1 MTNPRDRRPPGASA
15 PLLPGAATT
24 TLDVARIGDE
34 LAVTAAGVRRLV
46 ALPAV
51 LRRCAVTRARLDG
64 DDLRVTFRPDPAQ
77 WLR

>member
-1 MTNPRDRRPPGASA
+1 M
-15 PLLPGAATT
+15 
-24 TLDVARIGDE
+24 
-34 LAVTAAGVRRLV
+34 TAAGVRRLV

-77 WLR
+77 WMR